1 MGFDLYGMN
10 PVVNKKYPPRFN
22 EIMKEYG
29 TKDGEEGWLDWS
41 KDIPEDVKE
50 EYFELNNSSKKII
63 QVTILGIMYGIG
75 DHCGVLYHIIV

>member
-29 TKDGEEGWLDWS
+29 TKDGEEGW
-41 KDIPEDVKE
+41 
-50 EYFELNNSSKKII
+50 
-63 QVTILGIMYGIG
+63 
-75 DHCGVLYHIIV
+75 